1 MGEIAPDPDADGAA
15 DVIDTDP
22 DVPEELG
29 REEPDALE
37 MLREVDVAASVVTD
51 TESSEV
57 EAPIVDE
64 LPNAEEVVEPCT
76 ELVVGA
82 EDVAVIC
89 AEVSPDTEEVSEV
102 VVAVAAEVEVPAV
115 AEVVL
120 VAESN

>member
-1 MGEIAPDPDADGAA
+1 MRLTLGEIAPDPDADGAA
-15 DVIDTDP
+15 DVIDTNP

-37 MLREVDVAASVVTD
+37 MLREADVAD

-57 EAPIVDE
+57 EAPMVDE

-89 AEVSPDTEEVSEV
+89 AEVPPDAEEVSEV